1 MTPATKPI
9 RLVRLA
15 HVCYTHTDLA
25 AASRFLIDF
34 GFHELTQT
42 VSPSTGQKTIYY
54 RGSTTQQPF
63 IYCAREGPEDAFDG
77 AAFVVESREE
87 LDYAAK
93 TLPGSAGIVDLEAEG
108 VPGGGL
114 SLTFHDPVD
123 GFPFHLVWGQRGR
136 EEEGEKQ
143 GEDCLPV
150 LQYNFPTEKH
160 RPGNSTQRFKPGPA
174 PVHKLGHFGMCVTDF
189 ARAYEFYTTRF
200 NFKPSDLIHD
210 EAGKDVTAFLHLNR
224 GRELVDH
231 HCFFIFEGPKWHVHH
246 SSFET
251 HDFDTQFLGHH
262 WLREKGYTNCW
273 GVGRH
278 IMGSQI
284 FDYWFD
290 PSRFILEHY
299 VDGDLVDET
308 YPTHRSLAS
317 PDNLHVWGFLYVIL
331 TKGRREE
338 GLPSGPPTLPILGN
352 LHQIPVKGSYLK
364 FTEWASQYGGLY
376 SLKLGTG
383 TAIVITEPRLVK
395 EVIDRKSSKYSNRP
409 ESFVAHTITGGSHL
423 LVMQYGPL
431 WRTMRKLVH
440 QHFMEAAVE
449 KSHIHVQNAEAV
461 QMLRDFCVRPDL
473 HMLHPKRYSNSII
486 MSLVYGVRT
495 PSVHTAHMT
504 QLYEMMENWSKV
516 MEPGNTPPVDIYSL
530 LHYIPQKLFGNWL
543 SRAKGV
549 RDEMRQLYGQYL
561 DLVDSRRKKIG
572 STGSFMD
579 TVLDQNEIL
588 GLTRHQ
594 LYFLGGV
601 LMEGGSDTSSSI
613 ILAFIHAMTKW
624 PQVLKKA
631 QAEIDSVIGEDRTPV
646 WSDYSSLPYVAAT
659 VKEAMRWRPAV
670 PLAFPHAAAEDDW
683 VDGHFIPKGSTIIV
697 NGWGMQ
703 HNEARFGNPSVF
715 DPDHY
720 KGQTAFAPE
729 LANSSD
735 YTARDHYGYGTGR
748 RICPGIHVAER
759 NLFLAISK
767 LIWAFSIEPGVDESG
782 KMIEPDLDPRTG
794 YSEGF
799 LVCANDFPCRVI
811 PRSEA
816 RRETIMKE
824 YQRAQEEVFSRFE
837 SPSS

>member
-1 MTPATKPI
+1 MNSLP
-9 RLVRLA
+9 LL
-15 HVCYTHTDLA
+15 LA
-25 AASRFLIDF
+25 AAS
-34 GFHELTQT
+34 
-42 VSPSTGQKTIYY
+42 V
-54 RGSTTQQPF
+54 
-63 IYCAREGPEDAFDG
+63 
-77 AAFVVESREE
+77 
-87 LDYAAK
+87 
-93 TLPGSAGIVDLEAEG
+93 
-108 VPGGGL
+108 
-114 SLTFHDPVD
+114 
-123 GFPFHLVWGQRGR
+123 
-136 EEEGEKQ
+136 
-143 GEDCLPV
+143 
-150 LQYNFPTEKH
+150 
-160 RPGNSTQRFKPGPA
+160 
-174 PVHKLGHFGMCVTDF
+174 
-189 ARAYEFYTTRF
+189 
-200 NFKPSDLIHD
+200 
-210 EAGKDVTAFLHLNR
+210 
-224 GRELVDH
+224 
-231 HCFFIFEGPKWHVHH
+231 
-246 SSFET
+246 
-251 HDFDTQFLGHH
+251 
-262 WLREKGYTNCW
+262 
-273 GVGRH
+273 
-278 IMGSQI
+278 
-284 FDYWFD
+284 
-290 PSRFILEHY
+290 
-299 VDGDLVDET
+299 
-308 YPTHRSLAS
+308 
-317 PDNLHVWGFLYVIL
+317 GFLYVIL
-331 TKGRREE
+331 TKGRREK
-338 GLPSGPPTLPILGN
+338 GLPPGPPTLPFLGN

-383 TAIVITEPRLVK
+383 TAIVITDPRLVK

-440 QHFMEAAVE
+440 QHFMETAVE
-449 KSHIHVQNAEAV
+449 KSHIHVQNAGAV

-504 QLYEMMENWSKV
+504 QLYEMMVRILSLPFLCTQGMPTDRAFVLFQENWSKV
-516 MEPGNTPPVDIYSL
+516 MEPGNTPPVDIYSF

-543 SRAKGV
+543 SRAKEV
-549 RDEMRQLYGQYL
+549 RDEMCQLYGQYL
-561 DLVDSRRKKIG
+561 DLVVSRRKKIG

-579 TVLDQNEIL
+579 TVLDQNEKL

-631 QAEIDSVIGEDRTPV
+631 QAEIGNVIGEDRMPA
-646 WSDYSSLPYVAAT
+646 WSDYGSLPYVAAT

-683 VDGHFIPKGSTIIV
+683 IDGHFIPKSSTIIV
-697 NGWGMQ
+697 NGWGMH

-720 KGQTAFAPE
+720 KGQTALAPE
-729 LANSSD
+729 LANASD
-735 YTARDHYGYGTGR
+735 YTTRDHYGYGTGR

-782 KMIEPDLDPRTG
+782 KVIEPDLDPRTG

-799 LVCANDFPCRVI
+799 LVCANDFPCRI
-811 PRSEA
+811 MPRSEA
-816 RRETIMKE
+816 KRESIMRE